1 MRTDANRKSTRGCR
15 VASYAAAAAFAAAPL
30 AAAAAPFD
38 EGLLW
43 RVSKAGL
50 ADSFVFGTI
59 HIADARVNRIAK
71 PVEDALARSRTLALE
86 LGGGTVMDPQVFELE
101 QFRDGRRLQPLIGD
115 ETFARVRAELAAQDV
130 PEGVIERM
138 KPWAA
143 MVKLARAAPRGEEP
157 SLDQRLLAVARGR
170 GLKVAPL
177 EWVEE
182 QIAAFDAV
190 PLESQIALLK
200 HVLVN
205 RDALEADVD
214 ATVDAWLRG
223 DLARLARM
231 SDRLGDRYPG
241 MGQHYW
247 QLTRHL
253 IHNRTV
259 LMHHRLFMPLRAG
272 RVFVAVG
279 ALHLHGDKGLLQ
291 LIARDGYRV
300 TRLW

>member
-1 MRTDANRKSTRGCR
+1 
-15 VASYAAAAAFAAAPL
+15 VLFAAPL
-30 AAAAAPFD
+30 AAQAAPFD

-50 ADSFVFGTI
+50 HDSFVFGTI
-59 HIADARVNRIAK
+59 HIADPRVNRIAK
-71 PVEDALARSRTLALE
+71 PVEDALARTRTLAVE
-86 LGGGTVMDPQVFELE
+86 LGGGAVIDPQVFELE
-101 QFRDGRRLQPLIGD
+101 QFRDGRRLEPLIGD
-115 ETFARVRAELAAQDV
+115 EAFAQVRAELGAQDV
-130 PEGVIERM
+130 PERVIERM

-143 MVKLARAAPRGEEP
+143 MVKLARAAPRGEET
-157 SLDQRLLAVARGR
+157 SLDQRLLAAARAR

-182 QIAAFDAV
+182 QIASFDAV

-205 RDALEADVD
+205 RAALEADVD
-214 ATVDAWLRG
+214 ATIDAWLRG
-223 DLARLARM
+223 DLARLARL
-231 SDRLGDRYPG
+231 SDRMGDRFPG
-241 MGQHYW
+241 MGPHYR

-253 IHNRTV
+253 IHNRTI
-259 LMHHRLFMPLRAG
+259 LMHHRLFMPLRGG

-279 ALHLHGDKGLLQ
+279 ALHLHGDKGLLG

-300 TRLW
+300 TRAW